1 MTQRLIGLGKIVEFS
16 LPPKDQNDNLDKNY
30 KKMGFIHLR
39 DSRMKLRTRVED
51 VDLAE
56 SVEILKKKAA
66 ELTGIT
72 ATEQSRFPLSSSP
85 PPSLFYQVRG
95 KFDGSFSE

>member
-1 MTQRLIGLGKIVEFS
+1 
-16 LPPKDQNDNLDKNY
+16 
-30 KKMGFIHLR
+30 
-39 DSRMKLRTRVED
+39 MKLRTRVDD

-72 ATEQSRFPLSSSP
+72 ATEQSSYYVFFPRHP
-85 PPSLFYQVRG
+85 IPGFVFCFYQVPG
-95 KFDGSFSE
+95 KVDGSFREWRNNI

>member
-1 MTQRLIGLGKIVEFS
+1 
-16 LPPKDQNDNLDKNY
+16 
-30 KKMGFIHLR
+30 MGFIHLR

-56 SVEILKKKAA
+56 SVDILKKKAA

-72 ATEQSRFPLSSSP
+72 ATEQSNHF
-85 PPSLFYQVRG
+85 
-95 KFDGSFSE
+95 SFHRK